1 MARLAVLRPSG
12 EGLRSPGGTGP
23 GREAWVRQ
31 EGTLGRKQGDPSYT
45 VTVWTEQEEVPLDLY
60 DALVGRRHARL
71 YFQGERLFLQ
81 DLGSQNGTFL
91 DGQRL
96 PSPGPGRRGDVVP
109 VTGAR
114 AQVGLGP
121 RCLLEVAQV
130 EAPLGLPAR
139 EWGHVSASLSYPN
152 FRVLCDTGRW
162 GERLQATPSDPMLL
176 AQFREW
182 YNSNHQLFDQMVEV
196 LRGEMGQQ
204 RQDYRLALEQ
214 FSAANV
220 KTLDTILEVVRALAG
235 RGPG

>member
-1 MARLAVLRPSG
+1 MARLAVLRAA
-12 EGLRSPGGTGP
+12 GGARG
-23 GREAWVRQ
+23 GREAWVRE
-31 EGTLGRKQGDPSYT
+31 EGVLGRKQGDSSHT
-45 VTVWTEQEEVPLDLY
+45 LTVWTEQEEVALDVF
-60 DALVGRRHARL
+60 DALVSRRHARL
-71 YFQGERLFLQ
+71 YFEGERLLLQ
-81 DLGSQNGTFL
+81 DLGSENGAFL
-91 DGQRL
+91 DGRPL
-96 PSPGPGRRGDVVP
+96 PSAGRGRPGAPVP

-121 RCLLEVAQV
+121 RCLVEVALV

-139 EWGHVSASLSYPN
+139 DWGRVSASLSYPN
-152 FRVLCDTGRW
+152 LKVLCDTAGW
-162 GERLQATPSDPMLL
+162 GERLQATPSDPALL

-214 FSAANV
+214 FAAANV

-235 RGPG
+235 RSPAP